1 MRRKRLQHAADNL
14 CQMFCGWQQASSKHR
29 LVELGSGSL
38 EIDVLSGACRFNGAE
53 IERLP
58 IAYVLGDWLGQDLQA
73 HQIPASSIVEA
84 TLYARLA
91 FDMIPWDAK
100 TTDSQFFWHGG
111 EPAKAD
117 RMHRCR
123 FECSSVVRTDEA
135 RYEGKFGEVEEWP
148 VGWPAA

>member
-38 EIDVLSGACRFNGAE
+38 EIDVLSG
-53 IERLP
+53 
-58 IAYVLGDWLGQDLQA
+58 
-73 HQIPASSIVEA
+73 VEA
-84 TLYARLA
+84 ALYARLV

-111 EPAKAD
+111 EPATAD